1 MATRWNCYQT
11 AVAFNNLPL
20 QDLKLALPALCL
32 AIFTRCF
39 ETPGPD
45 DEAVVEANGDVVPR
59 PTTDPTLA
67 AARFVPRF
75 GEDVC
80 VTTSSV
86 LANAWA
92 YLIALSLDRNQEH
105 DNTVVPMLSIAQ
117 FNYCLGRTG
126 MLGYWSDQNTGE
138 YTYITLCGL
147 IDKVHGEDWLGRV
160 FVNYRDTQKI
170 RLLTSAQSLPESLK
184 IFLESPQ
191 LF

>member
-1 MATRWNCYQT
+1 MQSRAITVRDISVNEFKHGKNLYLMIWAS
-11 AVAFNNLPL
+11 AVDKNPNYFISM
-20 QDLKLALPALCL
+20 K
-32 AIFTRCF
+32 
-39 ETPGPD
+39 
-45 DEAVVEANGDVVPR
+45 
-59 PTTDPTLA
+59 TLIDK
-67 AARFVPRF
+67 VWL
-75 GEDVC
+75 E
-80 VTTSSV
+80 
-86 LANAWA
+86 
-92 YLIALSLDRNQEH
+92 RNQEH